1 MNIFS
6 NIFSRARA
14 DNPITSFE
22 AADQAKDLAE
32 VHGKAIV
39 ECLAK
44 HGPLGKDGIAAHLK
58 INGHQVSRRLSEL
71 QKEGY
76 IQPTGNTVKSDS
88 GRNERE
94 WSLTPKQME
103 LL

>member
-1 MNIFS
+1 MKIFP
-6 NIFSRARA
+6 NLFARARA

-22 AADQAKDLAE
+22 AADNAKDLAE

-58 INGHQVSRRLSEL
+58 ISGHQVSRRLSEL

-76 IQPTGNTVKSDS
+76 IQPTGDTVKSDS
-88 GRNERE
+88 GRKERE
-94 WSLTPKQME
+94 WALVPKQHE

>member
-1 MNIFS
+1 MKIFS
-6 NIFSRARA
+6 SIFHRSRS

-32 VHGKAIV
+32 RHGAAIV

-44 HGPLGKDGIAAHLK
+44 HGPLGKDGIAAHLN
-58 INGHQVSRRLSEL
+58 ISGHQVSRRLSEL

-76 IQPTGNTVKSDS
+76 IEPTGNTVKSNS
-88 GRNERE
+88 GRSERE
-94 WSLTPKQME
+94 WRIAPKQME

>member
-1 MNIFS
+1 MKIFS
-6 NIFSRARA
+6 SIFSRARN

-32 VHGKAIV
+32 RHGQAIV

-44 HGPLGKDGIAAHLK
+44 HGALGKDGIAAHLN
-58 INGHQVSRRLSEL
+58 ISGHQVSRRLSEL
-71 QKEGY
+71 QKDGY

-88 GRNERE
+88 GRKERE
-94 WSLTPKQME
+94 WRLVPTQRE
-103 LL
+103 LI

>member
-6 NIFSRARA
+6 SIFSRARA

-103 LL
+103 LP

>member
-1 MNIFS
+1 MQIFKTVFARS
-6 NIFSRARA
+6 RA
-14 DNPITSFE
+14 DNPFTSFE

-32 VHGKAIV
+32 RHGAAIV

-44 HGPLGKDGIAAHLK
+44 HGPLGKDGIAFHLR
-58 INGHQVSRRLSEL
+58 ISGHQVSRRLSEL

-76 IQPTGNTVKSDS
+76 IEPTGNTVRSDS
-88 GRNERE
+88 GRSERE
-94 WSLTPKQME
+94 WRITPKQME

>member
-6 NIFSRARA
+6 SIFPRAKA
-14 DNPITSFE
+14 DNSVTSFE
-22 AADQAKDLAE
+22 AADKAKDLAE

-44 HGPLGKDGIAAHLK
+44 YGPLGKDGIAAHLK
-58 INGHQVSRRLSEL
+58 ISGHQVSRRLSEL
-71 QKEGY
+71 QKDGY

-94 WSLTPKQME
+94 WRLVPKQHE

>member
-6 NIFSRARA
+6 SIFPRAKA
-14 DNPITSFE
+14 DNPVTSFE
-22 AADQAKDLAE
+22 AADKAKDLAE
-32 VHGKAIV
+32 RHAQAIV

-44 HGPLGKDGIAAHLK
+44 HGPLGKDGIAAR
-58 INGHQVSRRLSEL
+58 INISGHQVSRRLSEL

-76 IQPTGNTVKSDS
+76 IQPTGNIVKSDS
-88 GRNERE
+88 GRSERE
-94 WSLTPKQME
+94 WGLVPKQHE

>member
-1 MNIFS
+1 MNILTTNFP
-6 NIFSRARA
+6 RARA
-14 DNPITSFE
+14 DNPVTSFE
-22 AADQAKDLAE
+22 AADSAKDLAE
-32 VHGKAIV
+32 VHSKAIV

-58 INGHQVSRRLSEL
+58 ISGHQVSRRLSEL

-76 IQPTGNTVKSDS
+76 IQPTGNVVKSSS

-94 WSLTPKQME
+94 WKIATKQME